1 MIYLLLTILC
11 GAALSIVM
19 RLSEGRVQSRL
30 SMLAANYVTC
40 MVLAF
45 CFMGPSRAFAPGEGF
60 QRAMGM
66 GLLNGF
72 FYMSALVTMQ
82 YNIRKNGVVLPSV
95 FSKMGGLLMPLIAAI
110 LVFGEVP
117 HIFQVVGFVLS
128 VISIRMM
135 NARTDGGKASAMPAL
150 LLLLFMDGMAAVMSK
165 VYREVGT
172 AALSNHFLF
181 FTFGSAFVLCVL
193 VILFKR
199 ERPGLMEV
207 LFGMC
212 IGIPNFLASHF
223 NLKALETLPAI
234 IVYPSRSVGSLM
246 IITLVG
252 LFVFREKLTR
262 RQVVAMGFIF
272 AALVLLNM

>member
-19 RLSEGRVQSRL
+19 RLSEGHVRSRMA
-30 SMLAANYVTC
+30 MLASNYVTC
-40 MVLAF
+40 MVMAF
-45 CFMGPSRAFAPGEGF
+45 LFMGPARAFAPGEGF
-60 QRAMGM
+60 QRAMEL

-110 LVFGEVP
+110 LFFGEVP
-117 HIFQVVGFVLS
+117 RIVQVIGFVF
-128 VISIRMM
+128 SIVAILLM
-135 NARTDGGKASAMPAL
+135 NARSDGGRVSAMPAL

-207 LFGMC
+207 LFGMA

-223 NLKALETLPAI
+223 NLKALESLPAI

-246 IITLVG
+246 IITIVG
-252 LFVFREKLTR
+252 LFIFREKLSR
-262 RQVVAMGFIF
+262 KQIIAMAFIF
-272 AALVLLNM
+272 AALILLNL